1 MLSTRSRF
9 RGKNFECFFGNLL
22 SNKTLFNKRIEI
34 ATKFK
39 GILDIRKDN
48 VSLVQYNILTKL
60 TIIKF
65 QPCYFDELPGSYRMN
80 FVTVYLI
87 FFQH

>member
-22 SNKTLFNKRIEI
+22 SNKTSFNKRIEI

-39 GILDIRKDN
+39 GILDILDIRKRDN

-60 TIIKF
+60 TISFNHDI
-65 QPCYFDELPGSYRMN
+65 LMN
-80 FVTVYLI
+80 YLI
-87 FFQH
+87 LIE